1 MPKWIWYQGDFEIY
15 HSMKQNFDREE
26 RGGMWPAYWYTSGWN
41 HNVVF
46 SKNYELTKPQE
57 FNIAFQGH
65 GYVKITELATEKE
78 TKFPLNATI
87 KCPIGKIKIEIAVGN
102 LTGLP
107 CICVTGDQ
115 INSDSDWLVT
125 NFIND
130 PAPVG
135 SSPIFINKAQN
146 PLKFEYQHELRSAK
160 TVTPINGGTLFD
172 FGHDITA
179 QVIIQYQHNFVPVT
193 LCYGESKTEALDVA
207 ECYLKHDID
216 KPADD
221 KFGHYDAVQMTFK
234 TRLRAFRYLFLP
246 NIDTTEVLQ
255 VTADYQ
261 FVAFPQKGHFTSA
274 DQQLNQIWQTA
285 DRTFRLCSGI
295 FFIDGIKRDRWVW
308 SGDAF
313 QSYFINQYDFFDKE
327 IVKRTILGL
336 RGALEVKQHL
346 NTIVD
351 YSMYWIISIELYYQ
365 TFADKKFVEQI
376 YPKMKALLDYC
387 LAQTND
393 LGFIFGRS
401 GDWIYIDW
409 ADFDHTGVLC
419 AEQILL
425 ARALQSTI
433 KVGQLLNYETTD
445 LEERYQKLR
454 QNIDH
459 YFWDSEKH
467 AYIDSYESG
476 KRNVTRHANI
486 FAILFGYTSDQRTK
500 EILTH
505 VIQNQKI
512 PQINTPYFKFWELE
526 VLAKTGQYAAV
537 LQQIKSYWGGMLTN
551 GATTFWEYFDPA
563 EQGADRY
570 AMYGDKY
577 GKSLCHAWGASPI
590 YLIGRYLL
598 GVKPTSPGYQTFTVA
613 PQVNLF
619 HDIDSA
625 FPLNEAG
632 DSVQIKTTATT
643 LSVMAT
649 KDGGTLLY
657 KNQQLKLPKNQVVTL
672 KI

>member
-1 MPKWIWYQGDFEIY
+1 MSKWIWYQGDFEIY

-46 SKNYELTKPQE
+46 SKVYELTEPQN
-57 FNIAFQGH
+57 FNLVFQGH
-65 GYVKITELATEKE
+65 GYVKITELATAKE
-78 TKFPLNATI
+78 SKFPLDATI
-87 KCPIGKIKIEIAVGN
+87 NCPAGQVKIEISVGN
-102 LTGLP
+102 LSGLP
-107 CICVTGDQ
+107 CIYVMGKK

-125 NFIND
+125 NFIGD
-130 PAPVG
+130 AISVG
-135 SSPIFINKAQN
+135 CSSMFVNKEQN
-146 PLKFEYQHELRSAK
+146 PMVFEYQHELRQANK
-160 TVTPINGGTLFD
+160 VEHVNGGTLFD

-179 QVIIQYQHNFVPVT
+179 QVIVQYERKFTPIT
-193 LCYGESKTEALDVA
+193 LCYGESKTEALDVEA
-207 ECYLKHDID
+207 CYLKHNINT
-216 KPADD
+216 PAND
-221 KFGHYDAVQMTFK
+221 KFGQYDTKKLAFK

-246 NIDTTEVLQ
+246 NLDTNGVLQ
-255 VTADYQ
+255 ITADYQ
-261 FVAFPQKGHFTSA
+261 FVPFPQKGYFTSV
-274 DQQLNQIWQTA
+274 DQQLNQIWQVA
-285 DRTFRLCSGI
+285 DRTFRLCSGN

-336 RGALEVKQHL
+336 RGELEVKQHL

-365 TFADKKFVEQI
+365 TFADKEFVRQT

-387 LAQTND
+387 LAQTNN
-393 LGFIFGRS
+393 LGFILGRS

-409 ADFDHTGVLC
+409 ADFDHAGALC

-425 ARALQSTI
+425 ARALQSMIRVEKILGKATT
-433 KVGQLLNYETTD
+433 ETET
-445 LEERYQKLR
+445 RYQKLR
-454 QNIDH
+454 ANIDR
-459 YFWDSEKH
+459 YFWDADKQ

-486 FAILFGYTSDQRTK
+486 FAILFGYTTEEQTK
-500 EILTH
+500 EIVTH
-505 VIQNQKI
+505 VIQNSQV

-526 VLAKTGQYAAV
+526 VLAQTGQFKNV
-537 LQQIKSYWGGMLTN
+537 LQQIKNYWGGMLEN
-551 GATTFWEYFDPA
+551 GATTFWEYFDPT
-563 EQGADRY
+563 EQGAAKY

-590 YLIGRYLL
+590 YLIGRYLM
-598 GVKPTSPGYQTFTVA
+598 GVEPTSPGYQTFKVT
-613 PQVNLF
+613 PQVELF
-619 HDIDSA
+619 QNVDCA

-643 LSVMAT
+643 LAVLAT
-649 KDGGTLLY
+649 KAGGTLIYQGKQIELPP
-657 KNQQLKLPKNQVVTL
+657 NQQVTVTL
-672 KI
+672 